1 MTFSRRVV
9 ATDKLPYV
17 NISEE
22 RELRK
27 MTGDFNS
34 HLGEYDFL
42 GSQLSEKRFKLCPTY
57 IITEGT
63 QVELACCAV

>member
-9 ATDKLPYV
+9 ATDRLPYV

-34 HLGEYDFL
+34 HLGEDDFL
-42 GSQLSEKRFKLCPTY
+42 GSQLSEKRFKLRPTY
-57 IITEGT
+57 IIIEGT
-63 QVELACCAV
+63 QIELASCAV